1 MSIIYDKKGKI
12 GYINKKGKIVIK
24 PQYTDASVFQE
35 GQAYVK
41 VKNKYGFINKKGK
54 TVIQPVYDSVS
65 MFCNGLAYAEKN
77 GKAFYIDKTG
87 EKGNCITV
95 IEDGVEIVK
104 HHYVRYY

>member
-1 MSIIYDKKGKI
+1 MSIQVGNNNEGMSIIYDKKGKI

-35 GQAYVK
+35 GLAYVK

-87 EKGNCITV
+87 KKI
-95 IEDGVEIVK
+95 IVLP
-104 HHYVRYY
+104 